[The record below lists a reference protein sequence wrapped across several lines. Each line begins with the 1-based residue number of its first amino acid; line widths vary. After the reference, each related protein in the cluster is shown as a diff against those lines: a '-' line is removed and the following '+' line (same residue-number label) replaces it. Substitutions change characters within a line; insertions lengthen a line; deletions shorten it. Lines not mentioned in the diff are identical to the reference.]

1 MLSRGAVAT
10 IVCRG
15 EGAGEDVLPGTA
27 SGSCDHFFRHGH
39 RTAVVRGARGV
50 HRHVVAAFH
59 RVVGRNR
66 SEFRSRRVFHRDG
79 LNRGRSIATSIR
91 GGERPR
97 DRVVACAI
105 SFQHRFHLFQGEFAA
120 VVGRRSRVVH
130 QGIAALGRVVGWNGQ
145 FRRGGVL
152 NLNHLHVHAC
162 VSTNVRDRPT
172 ALQDVSL
179 RTSPIVANLLA
190 VRDVQVARA
199 VVRGR
204 NRFGAL
210 HGWNVSTLHRH
221 VGGTVHNGWRG
232 HVVALHRDELGQN
245 AAALVDGLKD
255 ELGVFV
261 ALCIVGAAFQIH
273 HNVSTQSGNVFAVQ
287 LTFPAEPSAKSLV
300 AVVVVGAYAKL
311 KALGVRHGHVVQEQ
325 RALVVACAR
334 QSAQHLHVE
343 D

>member
-1 MLSRGAVAT
+1 M
-10 IVCRG
+10 
-15 EGAGEDVLPGTA
+15 
-27 SGSCDHFFRHGH
+27 
-39 RTAVVRGARGV
+39 
-50 HRHVVAAFH
+50 
-59 RVVGRNR
+59 
-66 SEFRSRRVFHRDG
+66 
-79 LNRGRSIATSIR
+79 
-91 GGERPR
+91 
-97 DRVVACAI
+97 
-105 SFQHRFHLFQGEFAA
+105 
-120 VVGRRSRVVH
+120 
-130 QGIAALGRVVGWNGQ
+130 
-145 FRRGGVL
+145 
-152 NLNHLHVHAC
+152 NHLHVHAC

-255 ELGVFV
+255 ELSVFV

-273 HNVSTQSGNVFAVQ
+273 DNVSTQSGNFFAVQ
-287 LTFPAEPSAKSLV
+287 LPFPAEPSAKSLV
-300 AVVVVGAYAKL
+300 AVVVVGAHAKL

-325 RALVVACAR
+325 RALVVSCAR

-343 D
+343 DRYGRRVHVAHLESRLRWIVGNQQRMVGVFSQPIRRVVFVDKTGVHMEDLVGVQHTMHGSCQSRTAAVGSVLERQRVRRVFHEVIGIGETHRAQPVQAKRSVVGVVLPLCQGSVPLGRGGLTHFNV